1 MIAIDVQ
8 AVEVPACLD
17 VRRRLIAPAADAV
30 SRRLFPSGRALHEP
44 SRVLCRMSPV
54 VQHEAPE
61 LAPSDG
67 SFHFLFTPSS
77 LARVQDRNSGWLK
90 VTHVASD
97 DGQSVLKRRRR
108 YEKICA
114 VVAECR
120 GQLPPP
126 PCGRS
131 IDG

>member
-1 MIAIDVQ
+1 MSSGWPLAHNTIGR
-8 AVEVPACLD
+8 C
-17 VRRRLIAPAADAV
+17 R
-30 SRRLFPSGRALHEP
+30 SRRLSPPGRAVHEP
-44 SRVLCRMSPV
+44 SRVLCRVPSM
-54 VQHEAPE
+54 VQHEASE
-61 LAPSDG
+61 LALPDG
-67 SFHFLFTPSS
+67 SVHVLFTPSS

-90 VTHVASD
+90 VTYVTSN

-114 VVAECR
+114 VVAKCR